1 MLALEPTEF
10 LKPSSRVLYLSA
22 VAATLQVPGMLAR
35 VLASGPIKAI
45 LPLRCKGSRLSWF
58 FSSTNV
64 SVAIW
69 RAMERCSGVNTSFS
83 ARFTS
88 QYLYGLANNPS
99 LYLASR
105 MRRQALS
112 MSASV
117 TLPFFQCADKSVGY
131 HVHVC
136 SGGQGTCGY
145 FLQVAD
151 SVVYHFG
158 DGCIVCHH
166 EAVEAPLVA

>member
-35 VLASGPIKAI
+35 VLASGPIKAM

-88 QYLYGLANNPS
+88 QYLYGLANSPS

-117 TLPFFQCADKSVGY
+117 TLPSFRDFSSVPINPSATMSMSVPAVKARADTS
-131 HVHVC
+131 C
-136 SGGQGTCGY
+136 RSPIPW
-145 FLQVAD
+145 
-151 SVVYHFG
+151 S
-158 DGCIVCHH
+158 IIS
-166 EAVEAPLVA
+166 EMAV